1 MQWSVLTFN
10 VLSVDELYE
19 LLKLRVDIFVVEQ
32 NCPYPELDEKDR
44 HSETR
49 HLLGRND
56 AGEIVAYARLLAP
69 GVSYADASIGR
80 VVVAEQARGAGVA
93 HSLMSEAIRVTQE
106 LWPEKNIQLGGQE
119 YLKAFYQK
127 LGFEPVSEVYLEDGI
142 PHLDMLYQSG
152 EADI

>member
-1 MQWSVLTFN
+1 MRWSVLTFN
-10 VLSVDELYE
+10 ELSLDELYE
-19 LLKLRVDIFVVEQ
+19 SLKLRVDIFVVEQ

-56 AGEIVAYARLLAP
+56 AGVIVAYARLLAP

-80 VVVAEQARGAGVA
+80 VVVAEQARGGGVA
-93 HSLMSEAIRVTQE
+93 HSLMTQAIRLTE
-106 LWPEKNIQLGGQE
+106 SYWPDQNIQLGGQE
-119 YLKAFYQK
+119 YLKGFYQK

-142 PHLDMLYQSG
+142 PHLDMLLCKLNK
-152 EADI
+152 

>member
-10 VLSVDELYE
+10 ELSVDELYE

-44 HSETR
+44 HIETR

-69 GVSYADASIGR
+69 GVSYTDASIGR
-80 VVVAEQARGAGVA
+80 VVVAEQARGGGVA
-93 HSLMSEAIRVTQE
+93 YALMTEAIRLTE
-106 LWPEKNIQLGGQE
+106 SYWAGKNIQLGGQE
-119 YLKAFYQK
+119 YLKDFYQK

-142 PHLDMLYQSG
+142 PHLDMLFRTV
-152 EADI
+152 